1 MTTTDEAWDFME
13 LLNTGHPGTITTAH
27 ANSGLEGFARV
38 SGLIKQSRVGR
49 GLDMSYIDRRV
60 RTSFDAVLYME
71 HTEILE
77 VSYAPEVKLA
87 LLNGAPL
94 ESALARQEEG

>member
-1 MTTTDEAWDFME
+1 MPLRSSTEFVDHY
-13 LLNTGHPGTITTAH
+13 N
-27 ANSGLEGFARV
+27 
-38 SGLIKQSRVGR
+38 
-49 GLDMSYIDRRV
+49 
-60 RTSFDAVLYME
+60 ME

-87 LLNGAPL
+87 LLNGAQL